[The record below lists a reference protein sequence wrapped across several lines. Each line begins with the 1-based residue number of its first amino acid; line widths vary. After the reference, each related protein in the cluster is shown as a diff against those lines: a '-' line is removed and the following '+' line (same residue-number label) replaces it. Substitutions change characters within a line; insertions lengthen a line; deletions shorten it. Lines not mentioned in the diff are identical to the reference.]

1 MEYDIESILEKYED
15 YTPGPRPMNQ
25 GPRPMFNERAQFDR
39 GGVAKVKEYV
49 QSLPKNTVVT
59 RKLIKDFIDAN
70 DVNVNFDNL
79 FAKNRP
85 AYVGNFTKDK
95 SITIDS
101 SYPTGSKRYKKAKAI
116 INDPKLKKEFIKFG
130 NQKGISIND
139 IREKFNIG
147 REEFYEG
154 GH

>member
-25 GPRPMFNERAQFDR
+25 GPRPMFNERTQFDR

-85 AYVGNFTKDK
+85 AYVVILQKTNQSQLILVIRLVQRD
-95 SITIDS
+95 I
-101 SYPTGSKRYKKAKAI
+101 KKQ
-116 INDPKLKKEFIKFG
+116 KL
-130 NQKGISIND
+130 
-139 IREKFNIG
+139 
-147 REEFYEG
+147 
-154 GH
+154 

>member
-1 MEYDIESILEKYED
+1 MKVNDYRFWKGRIETAPANSRGAFD
-15 YTPGPRPMNQ
+15 QFVQDQRPMAQ
-25 GPRPMFNERAQFDR
+25 EPRDMFNERMQFDK

-49 QSLPKNTVVT
+49 QSLPKKTVVT

-116 INDPKLKKEFIKFG
+116 INDPKLKKEFIM
-130 NQKGISIND
+130 I
-139 IREKFNIG
+139 
-147 REEFYEG
+147 
-154 GH
+154 